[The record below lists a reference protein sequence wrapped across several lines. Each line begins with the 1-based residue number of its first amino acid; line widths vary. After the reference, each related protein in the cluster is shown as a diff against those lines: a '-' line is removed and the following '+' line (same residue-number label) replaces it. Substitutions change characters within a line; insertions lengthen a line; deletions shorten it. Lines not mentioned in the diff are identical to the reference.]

1 MTGMSHERDEETVK
15 VNEEKT
21 DLKSQ
26 HHSVSSK
33 IDKTTAE
40 QFTLDG
46 DVSEYLA
53 ELTER
58 SKQQLKMNTVRNMER
73 EKSLSGDTTT
83 FEGICERMTKSVTT
97 LALSTMKVKVVAPP
111 E

>member
-21 DLKSQ
+21 DSESQ
-26 HHSVSSK
+26 HHSVTSK

-46 DVSEYLA
+46 DVSECLA

-58 SKQQLKMNTVRNMER
+58 SKHQLKMKCLAELTERSKHQLKMNTVRNMER
-73 EKSLSGDTTT
+73 EILV
-83 FEGICERMTKSVTT
+83 R
-97 LALSTMKVKVVAPP
+97 
-111 E
+111 

>member
-1 MTGMSHERDEETVK
+1 MAMCQRIPDGTRDSFMTGVSHERDEETVK

-21 DLKSQ
+21 DLESQ

-46 DVSEYLA
+46 GVSEYLA

-58 SKQQLKMNTVRNMER
+58 SKQQLKMNTVRNTER
-73 EKSLSGDTTT
+73 EILV
-83 FEGICERMTKSVTT
+83 R
-97 LALSTMKVKVVAPP
+97 
-111 E
+111 

>member
-21 DLKSQ
+21 DLESQ

-58 SKQQLKMNTVRNMER
+58 SKQQLKMNTVHHHVRRDLRANDQE
-73 EKSLSGDTTT
+73 
-83 FEGICERMTKSVTT
+83 CNY
-97 LALSTMKVKVVAPP
+97 KVVAPP